1 MVIQVISSENLVTL
15 SAKVTYKVGH
25 ALNELV
31 DLTEIIYRQNNVK
44 GATNFV
50 QLCVIISRFRKM
62 NHREEL

>member
-1 MVIQVISSENLVTL
+1 MVIHVISSENSATP

-50 QLCVIISRFRKM
+50 QLHVIMSRFGEMDYRKD
-62 NHREEL
+62 

>member
-15 SAKVTYKVGH
+15 SAKVTYKVGR

-44 GATNFV
+44 G
-50 QLCVIISRFRKM
+50 
-62 NHREEL
+62 ELILFSYV